1 MTGIFTGSALPGL
14 VLTFFSSRQGSL
26 AAVASVWGGF
36 AVAVIVWLTIAQRL
50 TGTINIASVGGIDP
64 CLYGCVAG
72 IGASTLITVV
82 ISIFRNAD
90 YQWETL
96 KALRITDDDGVER
109 DVATNDPAYDPEK
122 LRKAAYWARGITL
135 FLFLA
140 LFIIWPL
147 SMYGSGYIFSETFF
161 RGWVIVSLLWAF
173 GAIFAV
179 SILPIVE
186 GRRVIASVAKDGYN
200 KVFGFKGEEKEAGY
214 SISGG
219 ETPDGSES
227 KELPRLDGI

>member
-14 VLTFFSSRQGSL
+14 VFTFFSSRQGSL
-26 AAVASVWGGF
+26 AAVSSIWGGF
-36 AVAVIVWLTIAQRL
+36 GVAVIVWITIAKRL
-50 TGTINIASVGGIDP
+50 GGEISITSVGALDP

-72 IGASTLITVV
+72 IGASTVITVV

-96 KALRITDDDGVER
+96 KALRVTDEDGQER
-109 DVATNDPAYDPEK
+109 DVALNDPAYNAEK
-122 LRKAAYWARGITL
+122 LRKAAYWARGITA

-147 SMYGSGYIFSETFF
+147 SMYGSGYIFSRTFF

-179 SILPIVE
+179 SILPLVE
-186 GRRVIASVAKDGYN
+186 GRRTILGLIFDLVDRKTVLKRDGR
-200 KVFGFKGEEKEAGY
+200 
-214 SISGG
+214 
-219 ETPDGSES
+219 ETSTDAEITEDGSE
-227 KELPRLDGI
+227 KDLPVSR